1 MQACG
6 LGSSRVGHGRG
17 HDAARARVL
26 LRALD
31 VQVQQLRLQH
41 SKQLSVTKQ
50 VKVRRGCSSVVR
62 HRSHKPMVR
71 GSNLAL
77 AAFFSSLGKAIYFH
91 FLCPHSS
98 ILNGYQRQRR

>member
-1 MQACG
+1 MRACG

-50 VKVRRGCSSVVR
+50 VKVRRGCSSVLR

-77 AAFFSSLGKAIYFH
+77 AASFRPWKRRFTSISSVHIVV
-91 FLCPHSS
+91 
-98 ILNGYQRQRR
+98 I